1 MWSLSLAALSAP
13 TLVLGTAAGYAL
25 ATVGMK
31 LSAQGHM
38 PAGLALAIAGFLAA
52 FAAEIL
58 LMRRAELSVVYL
70 AIIAAE
76 TLLVLGYASWIGEGL
91 SLRQALGA
99 GMVLAGLAV
108 VAV

>member
-1 MWSLSLAALSAP
+1 MWSLSVPSLSAP

-25 ATVGMK
+25 ATIGMK
-31 LSAQGHM
+31 LSAQGHL
-38 PAGLALAIAGFLAA
+38 PAGLGLAVAGFLAA
-52 FAAEIL
+52 FLAEIL

-76 TLLVLGYASWIGEGL
+76 TLLVLGYAGWIGEGL
-91 SLRQALGA
+91 SLRQAFGA
-99 GMVLAGLAV
+99 AMVMAGLAV